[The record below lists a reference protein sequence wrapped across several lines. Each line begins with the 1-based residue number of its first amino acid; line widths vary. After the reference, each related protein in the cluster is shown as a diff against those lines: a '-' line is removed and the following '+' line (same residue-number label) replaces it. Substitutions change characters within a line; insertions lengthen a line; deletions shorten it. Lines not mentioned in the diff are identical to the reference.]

1 MARKKNPRVGR
12 SLQDFVAEQRSRDPE
27 FATEW
32 DSRQLARR
40 VRELRESKHLT
51 QEELAARVKTTQ
63 SAIARLESGK
73 VMPRLDLLQRI
84 AAAMGLYLTVD
95 LSARRAKPA

>member
-1 MARKKNPRVGR
+1 MPRKKNPRVGR
-12 SLQDFVAEQRSRDPE
+12 SLQDFVAEQRSKDAE

-32 DSRQLARR
+32 DSRQIARR

-51 QEELAARVKTTQ
+51 QEQLAARVKTTQ